1 MFTEFFYLLRG
12 YGLKVSLIEWNDLMA
27 ALERDLNG
35 AGFEEFYYMSRA
47 ILVKKESEYDKFD
60 QAFLEYFKRVN
71 DSGKLPPELAEWLA
85 KTMSQTGLDRDEADA
100 VWGGRS
106 LEEIRAILRRR
117 LAEQKDAHYG
127 GNKWVGTGGATAFGH
142 TGYAP
147 KGIRVYGQRGGGRAL
162 KAAGRRE
169 FRDFREDKVLQTRQF
184 QVALRKL
191 RLLSDL
197 GDARKT
203 ELDVDGT
210 IRETCDKGGQLEI
223 VMKRPRRN
231 QTKLLLLMD
240 SGGSMWAFAELCS
253 RLFQAVNRGSQFK
266 SLKIYYFHNCFYGEL
281 FKTPKCLWE
290 DRVDTEKTLKNLN
303 RDYKV
308 ILVGDA
314 AMGPAELLEPGGGLD
329 EEHPNQRPGL
339 DWLRELKKRFP
350 AAVWLNPMHE
360 RLWDWDSTMRTVGM
374 VREIFPMY
382 PLTVQGLDRAVKELQ
397 RLGI

>member
-1 MFTEFFYLLRG
+1 
-12 YGLKVSLIEWNDLMA
+12 
-27 ALERDLNG
+27 
-35 AGFEEFYYMSRA
+35 
-47 ILVKKESEYDKFD
+47 
-60 QAFLEYFKRVN
+60 
-71 DSGKLPPELAEWLA
+71 
-85 KTMSQTGLDRDEADA
+85 
-100 VWGGRS
+100 
-106 LEEIRAILRRR
+106 
-117 LAEQKDAHYG
+117 
-127 GNKWVGTGGATAFGH
+127 
-142 TGYAP
+142 
-147 KGIRVYGQRGGGRAL
+147 
-162 KAAGRRE
+162 
-169 FRDFREDKVLQTRQF
+169 
-184 QVALRKL
+184 
-191 RLLSDL
+191 
-197 GDARKT
+197 
-203 ELDVDGT
+203 
-210 IRETCDKGGQLEI
+210 
-223 VMKRPRRN
+223 
-231 QTKLLLLMD
+231 
-240 SGGSMWAFAELCS
+240 MWAFAELCS
-253 RLFQAVNRGSQFK
+253 RLFQAVNQGSQFK